1 MDASRASRDQTQVR
15 VVIISLDSH
24 LGAAIVRAEEVLR
37 RQMPGLKLSFHA
49 ASEWDRR
56 PGALQA
62 ARDDIASADFILA
75 SMLFLE
81 DHIRAVMPDLLARR
95 PHCDAIVGCMSA
107 AEVVQLTRL
116 DRFDMSKPASGPIAL
131 MKRLRGS
138 GDKEKAGEKQLR
150 TLRRLP
156 KILRFIPGVAQDVRS
171 YFLTMQYWLAGSE
184 TNIVNVVRYLVDKY
198 ASGPRAHLRG
208 TLNPQPPEEY
218 PETGLYHPRIPARI
232 ADRLDALPKGSVGQP
247 MVGLLVM
254 RSYITSGDTAHY
266 DGVIAAMEARGLR
279 VIPAFASGLD
289 ARSAIRRYFMKA
301 DRPAIDVL
309 VSLTGFSLVGG
320 PAFNDAEAAVDML
333 KALDVPYVCA
343 AASEFQ
349 SLSDWGTNPKGLTPV
364 ETTMM
369 VALPELDGAT
379 GSIVIGG
386 RADHGTQCT
395 GCSRKCQFAE
405 NGRRMQ
411 ACPERAGM
419 LAARVAKLAALKRK
433 PASDRQV
440 AITLFNFPPNSGA
453 AGTAAHLSVFE
464 SLHNLLKEMARDGY
478 RVEVPQSVDAL
489 RSALLEGNREQ
500 YGTDA
505 NVGVHIP
512 VANHVRRETR
522 LAEIEAQWG
531 PAPGRQLTDGRSL
544 FVLGAR
550 FGNVFVGLQP
560 GFGYE
565 GDPMRLLFEKS
576 FAPTHAFAAYYTW
589 LREDFAADAV
599 VHFGTHGALE
609 FMPGKQAGLS
619 GSCWPD
625 YLIGDLPNIYFYAAN
640 NPSEAAIAKRRG
652 NATIVSYLTPPVAE
666 AGLYKGLSDL
676 SDTINR
682 WRQLAPEKEAERAD
696 LEGLIFSLAAELDLL
711 DETAALAPPAAIEKI
726 RIRLMEIEGALIP
739 EGLHVAGRAPDRLAM
754 QGLLSAMPA
763 GQGEAPLAEPV
774 VAAIAEGAPP
784 TAIAQRF
791 SIDPAHPAL
800 ARLSR
805 ARRLIAEDHELPA
818 LLHALDAGYIPP
830 VPGGDLI
837 RTPEILP
844 AGRNIHGFDPFR
856 LPSAFALADG
866 RRQAG
871 RLLARHVSDSGAL
884 PSAMA
889 MVLWGTDNLKS
900 EGAQIAQAMALMG
913 AAPRFDSYGR
923 LCGAELVPLE
933 ALGRPRIDVMVTLS
947 GIFRDLLPLQVRMLA
962 EAAYAAASADEAPE
976 QNFIRQHALACQARY
991 GVDLETAALRVF
1003 SNAEGAYGANVNM
1016 LVTSGAWDKEDEL
1029 ADTYS
1034 HRKCFAYGRN
1044 GVPTAQPE
1052 VFRSLLEDVELA
1064 YQNLESVETG
1074 LTTIDHYFDTLG
1086 GITRAA
1092 TRARGE
1098 ELKVYVGDQ
1107 TRGDGIVRTLAEQV
1121 SLETRT
1127 RTLNPK
1133 WYEGM
1138 LRHGYEGVRQIET
1151 QVTNTMGWSAT
1162 TGQVAPWVYQEMTQT
1177 FVLDE
1182 ALRRRL
1188 MELNPVATAKVA
1200 GRLIEASE
1208 RNYWAP
1214 DPETLAALHAAS
1226 AEIEDRLEGIVPAQ
1240 GAAA

>member
-1 MDASRASRDQTQVR
+1 MVVKSITGDQTPVR

-24 LGAAIVRAEEVLR
+24 LGGAISRAEQVLR
-37 RQMPGLKLSFHA
+37 SQLPGLKLSFHA
-49 ASEWDRR
+49 ASEWDRK
-56 PGALQA
+56 PAALQA
-62 ARDDIASADFILA
+62 VRDDVASADVILA

-81 DHIRAVMPDLLARR
+81 DHIRAIMPALQARR
-95 PHCDAIVGCMSA
+95 AECDAIVGCMSA
-107 AEVVQLTRL
+107 SEVVQLTRL

-138 GDKEKAGEKQLR
+138 GDKAKAGEKQLR

-184 TNIVNVVRYLVDKY
+184 NNIVNAVRYLVDRY
-198 ASGPRAHLRG
+198 AAGPRAHLRG
-208 TLNPQPPEEY
+208 TLSPQPPEEY
-218 PETGLYHPRIPARI
+218 PETGLYHPGISPRIT
-232 ADRLDALPKGSVGQP
+232 DRLEALPRARAGQP
-247 MVGLLVM
+247 TIGLLVM

-289 ARSAIRRYFMKA
+289 ARSAVRRYFMKA
-301 DRPAIDVL
+301 DRPAIDAL

-320 PAFNDAEAAVDML
+320 PAFNDADAAVEML
-333 KALDVPYVCA
+333 KTLDVPYVCA
-343 AASEFQ
+343 LASEFQ

-364 ETTMM
+364 EATMM

-379 GSIVIGG
+379 GSIVVGG
-386 RADHGTQCT
+386 RADHGTQCF
-395 GCSRKCQFAE
+395 GCDRKCQFQE

-411 ACPERAGM
+411 ACPERADM
-419 LAARVAKLAALKRK
+419 LAARVAKLAGLKNKSAAER
-433 PASDRQV
+433 RV

-453 AGTAAHLSVFE
+453 AGSAAHLAVFE
-464 SLHNLLKEMARDGY
+464 SLHNLLGELSRDGY
-478 RVEVPQSVDAL
+478 KLDVPKSVDAL
-489 RSALLEGNREQ
+489 RDMLLQGNRERF
-500 YGTDA
+500 GTDA
-505 NVGVHIP
+505 NVAIQIP
-512 VANHVRRETR
+512 VSDHVRRETR

-544 FVLGAR
+544 LVMGVQL
-550 FGNVFVGLQP
+550 GNVFIGLQP

-576 FAPTHAFAAYYTW
+576 FAPTHAFAAYYSW
-589 LREDFAADAV
+589 LREGFGADAV
-599 VHFGTHGALE
+599 IHFGTHGALE

-666 AGLYKGLSDL
+666 AGLYKGLADL
-676 SDTINR
+676 SDTISR
-682 WRQLAPEKEAERAD
+682 WRQLSPDQAIQRAD
-696 LEGLIFSLAAELDLL
+696 LEELIFSLAGELDLL
-711 DETAALAPPAAIEKI
+711 PEAATDDAAAGIETI
-726 RIRLMEIEGALIP
+726 RTRLMEIEGSLIP
-739 EGLHVAGRAPDRLAM
+739 EGMHIAGRAPDAAAM
-754 QGLLSAMPA
+754 EGLLAAMPE
-763 GQGEAPLAEPV
+763 GEGETALPAAAIRALAEGVQP
-774 VAAIAEGAPP
+774 A
-784 TAIAQRF
+784 TIAQRLGL
-791 SIDPAHPAL
+791 DVAHPAL
-800 ARLSR
+800 LRLAR
-805 ARRLIAEDHELPA
+805 ARRLMAEDHELPA
-818 LLHALDAGYIPP
+818 LLHALDAGYIAP

-866 RRQAG
+866 RRQAD
-871 RLLARHVSDSGAL
+871 RLLARHLSDTGRL
-884 PSAMA
+884 PAAMA

-900 EGAQIAQAMALMG
+900 EGAQIAQALALMG

-933 ALGRPRIDVMVTLS
+933 TLGRPRIDVMVTLS
-947 GIFRDLLPLQVRMLA
+947 GIFRDLLPLQIRMLA
-962 EAAYAAASADEAPE
+962 EAALAAASADEAPE
-976 QNFIRQHALACQARY
+976 QNFIRRHALACQARY

-1003 SNAEGAYGANVNM
+1003 SNAEGAYGANVNL
-1016 LVTSGAWDKEDEL
+1016 LVSSGAWDKEDEL

-1044 GVPTAQPE
+1044 GVPTAQPDI
-1052 VFRSLLEDVELA
+1052 FKSLLEDVELA

-1086 GITRAA
+1086 GISRAA
-1092 TRARGE
+1092 AKARGE

-1138 LRHGYEGVRQIET
+1138 LRHGYEGVRQIES

-1162 TGQVAPWVYQEMTQT
+1162 TGQVAPWVYQEMTET

-1188 MELNPVATAKVA
+1188 MDLNPAATAKVA

-1208 RNYWAP
+1208 RNYWSP
-1214 DPETLAALHAAS
+1214 DPETLAALRAAS
-1226 AEIEDRLEGIVPAQ
+1226 AEIEDRLEGVFTPQ